1 MDLTLAGFLLGSA
14 VGASFGEGPLNSR
27 NRLLTTMLGGAV
39 GRFSGATVSMLAS
52 AYHKH
57 KLNKL
62 VESLPSA
69 SNKELKNLKGAFKA
83 DLVDI
88 YKQPDEAKRTF
99 DNASYYDSLNT
110 SGAPKQKVFGYGE
123 FNKVAASNVYKKK
136 DIRPDSEQPI
146 DGALLIGRDYAKL
159 PIVAHELGHASL
171 DDKPWWARQ
180 HASTAAN
187 AISFGSSIAGLHFIG
202 KKPGVALAL
211 LTAGALAG
219 GASRAMELAEERR
232 ASRNALRVLKSVAP
246 GQVDKARKA
255 LLRAYRTYDPVR
267 FTDPKLD

>member
-14 VGASFGEGPLNSR
+14 VGASFGEGPLNSSH
-27 NRLLTTMLGGAV
+27 RLLTTMLGGAV

-69 SNKELKNLKGAFKA
+69 SDKELKNLKGAFKA

-88 YKQPDEAKRTF
+88 YKQPDEAERTF
-99 DNASYYDSLNT
+99 DNAAYYDDWNT
-110 SGAPKQKVFGYGE
+110 YGEPKQQVLGYGE
-123 FNKVAASNVYKKK
+123 FNKVAASNVSKKK
-136 DIRPDSEQPI
+136 GVRPDSEQPT
-146 DGALLIGRDYAKL
+146 GAILIGRDYAKL
-159 PIVAHELGHASL
+159 PLVAHELGHASP
-171 DDKPWWARQ
+171 DDKPWWEKLHMADVAR
-180 HASTAAN
+180 TAA
-187 AISFGSSIAGLHFIG
+187 FGSSMAGLNFVWG
-202 KKPGVALAL
+202 KPGVALAL

-219 GASRAMELAEERR
+219 GAASAMERAEERR

-246 GQVDKARKA
+246 GQVDKAREA
-255 LLRAYRTYDPVR
+255 LLQAYRTYDPVR
-267 FTDPKLD
+267 FTDPRLD